1 MATRDNKGVGKVCGP
16 IKIISEDAGDEME
29 TRDREITE
37 LRNTL
42 KNLST
47 SPKQADLLPAPRNTL
62 SPNDALQRRRA
73 ASLQIEGRIP
83 HFGELD
89 FVPEH
94 LVSPLLHQDRAKFK
108 GPLQRVVHDDMVD
121 MGVVTAAKH
130 PSLVNRRR
138 SDPGRVSPALLQ
150 ARLKYMGSGNTSEE
164 EDREKPARPLSPRPL
179 ITGVPDLDTHYPAS
193 GLSVEGRRSPGWSS
207 PRRRLSQ
214 PRHSAC
220 AAYGGIGSVVAGHES
235 PRLRARKSRSNS
247 LPIAVWPEKSALEVG
262 EAIGALAM
270 NTNDPGANRSGSPI
284 DTLQPVGGG
293 GGGGGGG
300 GTQHTLHPS
309 SAAQAGRCLSIEEP
323 PLEAILEET
332 GSRAQSHRRFSVPH
346 SVSPS
351 LYARAVSKPLKPL
364 P

>member
-1 MATRDNKGVGKVCGP
+1 MALRDGAETKP
-16 IKIISEDAGDEME
+16 REIIKITSDDTWEEME
-29 TRDREITE
+29 ARDKEIAE
-37 LRNTL
+37 LRKTL

-47 SPKQADLLPAPRNTL
+47 SPKKTDLIPPPRNTL

-73 ASLQIEGRIP
+73 ASLQIEGRIQ
-83 HFGELD
+83 HLGELD
-89 FVPEH
+89 YVPEH
-94 LVSPLLHQDRAKFK
+94 LVSPFLHQDRHKLK
-108 GPLQRVVHDDMVD
+108 GPLQRVVHDDLVD

-150 ARLKYMGSGNTSEE
+150 ARQKYMGMALGSGNSSED
-164 EDREKPARPLSPRPL
+164 EDRERGPRSLSPRPF
-179 ITGVPDLDTHYPAS
+179 ITGVPETEGHYPAS
-193 GLSVEGRRSPGWSS
+193 NFHIEGRLSPGWAS

-220 AAYGGIGSVVAGHES
+220 GAYGGIGTVAGHES

-247 LPIAVWPEKSALEVG
+247 LPIAVWPDKSALEIG

-270 NTNDPGANRSGSPI
+270 NTNDQGSNNKKSSPV
-284 DTLQPVGGG
+284 DTVQPVVS
-293 GGGGGGG
+293 
-300 GTQHTLHPS
+300 QHTLHPL
-309 SAAQAGRCLSIEEP
+309 SAAQASRCVSIEEP

-332 GSRAQSHRRFSVPH
+332 GSRVQSQRRFSVPH
-346 SVSPS
+346 SISPS
-351 LYARAVSKPLKPL
+351 LYARAVAKPLKPL

>member
-1 MATRDNKGVGKVCGP
+1 
-16 IKIISEDAGDEME
+16 ME
-29 TRDREITE
+29 TRDREIAE

-47 SPKQADLLPAPRNTL
+47 SPKTDLIPPPRNTL

-73 ASLQIEGRIP
+73 ASLQIEGRIQ
-83 HFGELD
+83 HLGELD
-89 FVPEH
+89 YVPEH
-94 LVSPLLHQDRAKFK
+94 LVTPFLHQDRAKFK
-108 GPLQRVVHDDMVD
+108 GPLQRVVHDDLVD
-121 MGVVTAAKH
+121 MGVVAAAKH

-150 ARLKYMGSGNTSEE
+150 ARQKYMGSGNSSED
-164 EDREKPARPLSPRPL
+164 EDKEVKIPRSPSPRPM
-179 ITGVPDLDTHYPAS
+179 ITGIHDTDTHYPAS
-193 GLSVEGRRSPGWSS
+193 TLHVEGRRSPGWAS

-220 AAYGGIGSVVAGHES
+220 GLSYPGVIPAVVAGHES

-262 EAIGALAM
+262 EAIGALAV
-270 NTNDPGANRSGSPI
+270 NTNDQGTNRGSSPV
-284 DTLQPVGGG
+284 DNSQPVGS
-293 GGGGGGG
+293 
-300 GTQHTLHPS
+300 QHTLHPS
-309 SAAQAGRCLSIEEP
+309 SAAQANRCLSIEEP

-351 LYARAVSKPLKPL
+351 LYARAVAKPLKPF